1 MLMWYFYFVPSVEN
15 FFTGK
20 HIFGKNTFFFPSPEY
35 VGECLPSSWP
45 LEKRLCKVF
54 LSSAYRRGI

>member
-20 HIFGKNTFFFPSPEY
+20 YIFGENTCFFFFFPSLEY
-35 VGECLPSSWP
+35 VGVLLKIIKNFVVP
-45 LEKRLCKVF
+45 
-54 LSSAYRRGI
+54 

>member
-35 VGECLPSSWP
+35 VGVLLKIIKNFVVP
-45 LEKRLCKVF
+45 
-54 LSSAYRRGI
+54 

>member
-35 VGECLPSSWP
+35 VGVLLKIIKKFCGSLTLLCL
-45 LEKRLCKVF
+45 
-54 LSSAYRRGI
+54 